1 MISSDLVEVL
11 KMSDR
16 VAVMGEGELRAILDN
31 DGKLTQQDIL
41 KIELAEEVNDE
52 K

>member
-16 VAVMGEGELRAILDN
+16 IAVMGEGRLRAVLDN
-31 DGKLTQQDIL
+31 NGKLTQQDIL
-41 KIELAEEVNDE
+41 KIELAEEVSDE
-52 K
+52 R

>member
-16 VAVMGEGELRAILDN
+16 VAVMGEGRVKAILEN
-31 DGKLTQQDIL
+31 DGNLTQQDIL
-41 KIELAEEVNDE
+41 KVELAEGGSAQ
-52 K
+52 